1 MDTGAAATARD
12 HGQALCRGVAV
23 DSQGHVTAIGT
34 YYNTALHNS
43 ANHYNGFSEYWNG
56 SVWVEATATPELRG
70 ITPVP
75 GTKLV
80 WAVGTGGAFPVSLAA
95 AASTCNIPAT
105 AGPELLSEKG
115 TVAPSTP
122 ATSQSAS
129 TRLASE
135 VQPAGDPTVMD
146 IASSA
151 GIAQTLKTYSAA
163 VADFN
168 GDGNQEFFLVDHLTV
183 GQLWL
188 RDGPG
193 HFSPADVGTFYQS
206 DRHTCVAGNVNSDR
220 LPDIFCTAGA
230 AHGNGMKSD
239 ELWIQG
245 AGTSF
250 TDETISRGVIDPFGR
265 GRQATFIDA
274 NGDGRPDIFLG
285 NQTFRGDG
293 LPSPNRLFLDA
304 GRRVRRCA
312 ELRPDRNI
320 RSVFAQSAD
329 YDGDGHADLLVCP
342 DSGNLQPPYPKR
354 GWHEVHRRDRELHS
368 LHDDVQALRQRFADL
383 NSDGRLDLVVVTPNS
398 LRVLLQNP
406 DHTFTQRLGMP
417 LTAGSNVAVG
427 DINGDGHPDIYV
439 VQGALKGINQP
450 DMMLI
455 NNGTGT
461 SFTSL
466 PIPETTTGNG
476 DNAYPIDVEHNGL
489 TDFLVLNGK
498 DPALGPMQ
506 LIAFFP
512 TPAASPVSRPFRS
525 KD

>member
-1 MDTGAAATARD
+1 M
-12 HGQALCRGVAV
+12 
-23 DSQGHVTAIGT
+23 
-34 YYNTALHNS
+34 
-43 ANHYNGFSEYWNG
+43 
-56 SVWVEATATPELRG
+56 
-70 ITPVP
+70 
-75 GTKLV
+75 
-80 WAVGTGGAFPVSLAA
+80 
-95 AASTCNIPAT
+95 
-105 AGPELLSEKG
+105 
-115 TVAPSTP
+115 
-122 ATSQSAS
+122 
-129 TRLASE
+129 
-135 VQPAGDPTVMD
+135 
-146 IASSA
+146 
-151 GIAQTLKTYSAA
+151 
-163 VADFN
+163 
-168 GDGNQEFFLVDHLTV
+168 
-183 GQLWL
+183 
-188 RDGPG
+188 
-193 HFSPADVGTFYQS
+193 
-206 DRHTCVAGNVNSDR
+206 AGNVNSDR

-293 LPSPNRLFLDA
+293 LPSPNRLFLNTGTGFVDA
-304 GRRVRRCA
+304 PSFG
-312 ELRPDRNI
+312 LDQNI
-320 RSVFAQSAD
+320 GSVCAQSAD
-329 YDGDGHADLLVCP
+329 YNGDGRADLLVCP
-342 DSGNLQPPYPKR
+342 DSGNLTLYQNEGGTKFTDVTASA
-354 GWHEVHRRDRELHS
+354 GLTI
-368 LHDDVQALRQRFADL
+368 VQALGARFADL